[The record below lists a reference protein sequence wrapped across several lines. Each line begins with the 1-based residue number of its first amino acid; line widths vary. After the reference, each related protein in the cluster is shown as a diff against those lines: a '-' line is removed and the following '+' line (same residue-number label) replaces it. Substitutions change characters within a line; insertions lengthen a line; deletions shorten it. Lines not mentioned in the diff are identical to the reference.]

1 MMRRILAILL
11 CAALVLT
18 TGAVAVA
25 DDNVYRV
32 LYSGEVTTLNYL
44 TTGTTNEFSLASNL
58 IDTLVEYD

>member
-1 MMRRILAILL
+1 MRRILAILL

-32 LYSGEVTTLNYL
+32 LYSGEVTTLNYQI
-44 TTGTTNEFSLASNL
+44 GRAH
-58 IDTLVEYD
+58 V